1 MFCLHVCVTCLST
14 CTGDAQLEFAGREEL
29 CCFSDF
35 AAIVCILT
43 CLLQWRK
50 KMFLD
55 RGTDLPKEPRR
66 YCGILFLILQVWF
79 FSGDGG
85 AGAPPAPPLLTP
97 VYWQE
102 YIIKERREYRTRLCS
117 ALNVCGESRAWNA
130 NYLTTI
136 SEYVIVYKRP
146 RAFPS

>member
-1 MFCLHVCVTCLST
+1 MTFLFNGVLYTIIICIIIDSISRDGLNIYKYIKLKYLENGILSSDYRKWST
-14 CTGDAQLEFAGREEL
+14 FQTSNVSSST
-29 CCFSDF
+29 SDF
-35 AAIVCILT
+35 IT
-43 CLLQWRK
+43 S
-50 KMFLD
+50 
-55 RGTDLPKEPRR
+55 
-66 YCGILFLILQVWF
+66 Y
-79 FSGDGG
+79 
-85 AGAPPAPPLLTP
+85 
-97 VYWQE
+97 QE